1 MDQQITPD
9 QFLENA
15 KTWKPAED
23 FRKQIDHQLKT
34 VKLPD
39 ALIPAFAE
47 AFHACAQSTYDYIQY
62 IHELSTTK
70 EIDKKNFLP
79 QVAQLIGLV
88 HSLQKAGKLYQEA
101 FKKFD
106 GTIREKLTEDEFDT
120 VYYDAIQNIELRS
133 LLKKI
138 IDEVEVVLQ
147 TFSLVSQDLVGIE
160 CVNLYET
167 SIRFQL
173 FLQYFMAKHKF
184 SNEELWS
191 ILFDV
196 YSQVSELES
205 VSVEP
210 TEAELKDLHQ
220 KIQKFRNN

>member
-1 MDQQITPD
+1 MEAITPD

-15 KTWKPAED
+15 KTWKPAD
-23 FRKQIDHQLKT
+23 NFRQLIDHQLKA
-34 VKLPD
+34 VQVPE

-47 AFHACAQSTYDYIQY
+47 AFYQCAQNTYDYIQY

-70 EIDKKNFLP
+70 EIDKKNFLL

-88 HSLQKAGKLYQEA
+88 HSLQNAGKLYQEA

-106 GTIREKLTEDEFDT
+106 STIREGLTRDEFDT
-120 VYYDAIQNIELRS
+120 VYYDANQHIELRS

-147 TFSLVSQDLVGIE
+147 TFSLVSQDLAGIE

-184 SNEELWS
+184 SSEELWS

-196 YSQVSELES
+196 YSQVSELQS
-205 VSVEP
+205 VTIEP

>member
-1 MDQQITPD
+1 MDQITPD

-15 KTWKPAED
+15 KTWKPED
-23 FRKQIDHQLKT
+23 NFKQQMEHQLKT
-34 VKLPD
+34 AQVPE
-39 ALIPAFAE
+39 ALIFSFTQAFYQ
-47 AFHACAQSTYDYIQY
+47 CAQSTYDYIQY

-70 EIDKKNFLP
+70 EIDRKNFLP

-88 HSLQKAGKLYQEA
+88 HGLQKAGKLYQEA

-106 GTIREKLTEDEFDT
+106 ETFRDGLTRHEFDT

-147 TFSLVSQDLVGIE
+147 TFSLVSQDLTGIE
-160 CVNLYET
+160 CVDLYET

-184 SNEELWS
+184 SSEELWS

-205 VSVEP
+205 VTIEP

>member
-1 MDQQITPD
+1 MEPITPD

-15 KTWKPAED
+15 KTWKPVD
-23 FRKQIDHQLKT
+23 NFRQLMDHQLKA
-34 VKLPD
+34 VQVPE
-39 ALIPAFAE
+39 ALIPDFAE
-47 AFHACAQSTYDYIQY
+47 AFCQCAQSTYDYIQY

-70 EIDKKNFLP
+70 EIDRKNFLP

-88 HSLQKAGKLYQEA
+88 HSLQKAGKLYQGA

-106 GTIREKLTEDEFDT
+106 VIAREGLTRDEFDT

-133 LLKKI
+133 LLKKV

-147 TFSLVSQDLVGIE
+147 TFSLVSQDLSGVE
-160 CVNLYET
+160 CVDLYET

-184 SNEELWS
+184 SSEELWS

-205 VSVEP
+205 VSIEP

>member
-1 MDQQITPD
+1 MEPITPD
-9 QFLENA
+9 QFLESA
-15 KTWKPAED
+15 KTWKPAD
-23 FRKQIDHQLKT
+23 NFRQQIDHQLKA
-34 VKLPD
+34 VQVPEN
-39 ALIPAFAE
+39 LIPVFGE
-47 AFHACAQSTYDYIQY
+47 AFYQCAQSTYDYIQY

-70 EIDKKNFLP
+70 EIDKQNFLP
-79 QVAQLIGLV
+79 QVAHLVGLV
-88 HSLQKAGKLYQEA
+88 HGLQKAGKLYQEA
-101 FKKFD
+101 FRKFD
-106 GTIREKLTEDEFDT
+106 ATIRDGLTRDEFDT

-147 TFSLVSQDLVGIE
+147 TFSLVSQDLSGIE
-160 CVNLYET
+160 CVDLYET

-184 SNEELWS
+184 SSEELWS

-205 VSVEP
+205 VTVEP
-210 TEAELKDLHQ
+210 TEEELKDLHQ

>member
-1 MDQQITPD
+1 MDQITPD

-15 KTWKPAED
+15 KTWKPADNFKDLIE
-23 FRKQIDHQLKT
+23 RQLKT
-34 VKLPD
+34 AQVPET
-39 ALIPAFAE
+39 LIPAFTQ
-47 AFHACAQSTYDYIQY
+47 AFYQCAQSTFDYIQY

-70 EIDKKNFLP
+70 EIDRKNFLP

-88 HSLQKAGKLYQEA
+88 HGLQKAGKLYQEA

-106 GTIREKLTEDEFDT
+106 TTIRDGLTCYEFDM
-120 VYYDAIQNIELRS
+120 VYYDAIQNIEFRS

-147 TFSLVSQDLVGIE
+147 TFSLVSQDLTGIE
-160 CVNLYET
+160 CVDLYET

-173 FLQYFMAKHKF
+173 FLQYFIAKHKF
-184 SNEELWS
+184 SSEELWS

-196 YSQVSELES
+196 YSQVLELEGMTI
-205 VSVEP
+205 EP

>member
-1 MDQQITPD
+1 MDQITPD
-9 QFLENA
+9 QFLESA
-15 KTWKPAED
+15 KTWKPAD
-23 FRKQIDHQLKT
+23 NFKQLIHHQLKA
-34 VKLPD
+34 VRVPED
-39 ALIPAFAE
+39 LIPAFEE
-47 AFHACAQSTYDYIQY
+47 AFYQCAQSTYDYIQY

-79 QVAQLIGLV
+79 QVAHLVGLV
-88 HSLQKAGKLYQEA
+88 HNLQNAGKLYQET

-106 GTIREKLTEDEFDT
+106 TTIREGLNRDKFDT
-120 VYYDAIQNIELRS
+120 VYYDAIQNVELRS

-147 TFSLVSQDLVGIE
+147 SFSLVSQDLSGIE
-160 CVNLYET
+160 CVDLYET

-184 SNEELWS
+184 SEEELWS

-196 YSQVSELES
+196 YSQVSELGS
-205 VSVEP
+205 ATSEP
-210 TEAELKDLHQ
+210 TEEELRDLHQ
-220 KIQKFRNN
+220 KIRKFRNN